1 MSAVQH
7 LETKRHIKGKIPQP
21 KECKNLSLLISVYHK
36 PASNTVLMGEK
47 KMEHDFQ
54 KNLRNKKVFDQCVLD
69 PSFQTLAT
77 PTKIIRL
84 RGKLFSVLCCLVE
97 NNNQLVTREKLIND
111 CWYGNIYTGQ
121 KAVTHTIC
129 HLRRLLKEQ
138 QINASITTLSKQGYV
153 FTDHSKVQPQS
164 IEQKNYA
171 SA

>member
-1 MSAVQH
+1 MQH

-21 KECKNLSLLISVYHK
+21 KECKNLRQLIAFTKTHLQYWI
-36 PASNTVLMGEK
+36 NGRE

-54 KNLRNKKVFDQCVLD
+54 QNLRNKKVFDQCVLD

-138 QINASITTLSKQGYV
+138 GINASITTLSKQGYIY
-153 FTDHSKVQPQS
+153 TDHSKVQPQRV
-164 IEQKNYA
+164 EQKNYA